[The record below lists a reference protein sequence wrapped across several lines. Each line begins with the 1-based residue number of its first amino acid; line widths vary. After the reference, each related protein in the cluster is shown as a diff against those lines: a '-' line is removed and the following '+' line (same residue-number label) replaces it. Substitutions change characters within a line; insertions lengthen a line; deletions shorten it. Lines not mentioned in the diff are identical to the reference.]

1 MVFLSS
7 KNIIST
13 RPSKKLNDKR
23 YSPFKIKA
31 LIDLL
36 YRLELPKTI
45 RIYNVFYTKLLTLI
59 VIDPLLGQKNPLS
72 KPTIINDIEEWVVDD
87 ILAFKKP

>member
-1 MVFLSS
+1 MIFLSS

-23 YSPFKIKA
+23 YNSFKIKA

-36 YRLELPKTI
+36 YRLELLKTI
-45 RIYNVFYTKLLTLI
+45 RIYNVFYTKLLTL
-59 VIDPLLGQKNPLS
+59 VITNPLLGQKNPLLEL
-72 KPTIINDIEEWVVDD
+72 TIVNDIEE
-87 ILAFKKP
+87 